1 MWHVQ
6 TKCQACFCPF
16 VRFYNQWNLQCVDS
30 LVQEGWNEE
39 LLFHL
44 TGCRVCIL
52 SGVGLNEKKENCYFC
67 DPDECCFLMLS
78 ALHSFYAYPTLEVKF
93 LLSVGSLQKRRISQ
107 HFSLSLS
114 VIRNRLCLLSFSKTK
129 RRSTALSFPFLI
141 WWWFQSDLSAAV
153 DVWPIVLAS
162 VSKCFWQVSVKDR
175 PQG

>member
-1 MWHVQ
+1 MCRLTGSGRLKWRIIIPSDGLSCLYPLWRRV
-6 TKCQACFCPF
+6 KWEE
-16 VRFYNQWNLQCVDS
+16 R
-30 LVQEGWNEE
+30 E
-39 LLFHL
+39 LLLLWPWWVLFSDAVS
-44 TGCRVCIL
+44 T
-52 SGVGLNEKKENCYFC
+52 
-67 DPDECCFLMLS
+67 
-78 ALHSFYAYPTLEVKF
+78 ALHHSFYAYPTLEVKF

-114 VIRNRLCLLSFSKTK
+114 VIRNRLCLLSFSFKTK